1 MTNTAHNPRS
11 NPAYIYGGAAARSE
25 HSAYIEQIKNYPVLS
40 EAEERELVRKW
51 YSKGD
56 RKAFDALIGSHLRL
70 VPKMAQKYSGYGI
83 PIGDLIGEGNI
94 GLLQSAE
101 RFDPEKG
108 FRFSTYARWWIRA
121 AILNFVLQTWS
132 LIKVGNGAA
141 KKRLFFNLRRAKQNL
156 SAEGKRYMSETDV
169 DALAKHFKVNRDDL
183 IAMDQRM
190 SANDISLHQP
200 VPGSDDLTFGDSIA
214 DDEPNPEEIVA
225 EAEERRVKTEIL
237 HAAMSHLD
245 RREKEI
251 VTRRYLAKRPATLAK
266 LAGLYGLTAERVR
279 QIEAK
284 AILKIKQTI
293 GPGPAG
299 PDALGTA

>member
-1 MTNTAHNPRS
+1 MANAAHNPRS
-11 NPAYIYGGAAARSE
+11 SPAYIYAGAGARSQ
-25 HSAYIEQIKNYPVLS
+25 HGAYLEQIKNYPVLS
-40 EAEERELVRKW
+40 EPEERSLVRRW
-51 YSKGD
+51 YTKGD
-56 RKAFDALIGSHLRL
+56 RAAYDALIGSHLRL

-141 KKRLFFNLRRAKQNL
+141 KKRLFFNLRRAKQGL
-156 SAEGKRYMSETDV
+156 HAESKRYMS
-169 DALAKHFKVNRDDL
+169 DADIDFLAERFKVNRDDL
-183 IAMDQRM
+183 VAMDQRM
-190 SANDISLHQP
+190 SANDVSLHQP
-200 VPGSDDLTFGDSIA
+200 VPGSDGMTFGDSIA
-214 DDEPNPEEIVA
+214 DGEPSPEEIFA
-225 EAEERRVKTEIL
+225 EAEEHQVKTEML
-237 HAAMSHLD
+237 QQAMSHLD
-245 RREKEI
+245 WREQEI

-266 LAGLYGLTAERVR
+266 LAVLYGLTAERVR

-284 AILKIKQTI
+284 AIGKIKLAI
-293 GPGPAG
+293 GAG
-299 PDALGTA
+299 GTDPDALGTT